1 MIMAVLFP
9 RPLDIYLF
17 SGCAFVGNNPRRGGN
32 VSTHPLLF
40 YLFKKRR
47 VMRFP
52 SFVSFG
58 WQALP
63 AFLSFVIDARGS
75 CFPPL
80 PFIPLVSFFF
90 LFFLFCAFLLACP
103 LLPLFVSF
111 CRYLFCAAP
120 PCLVPVLTFAWVV
133 LLAFLL
139 SGVCLPCHPAH
150 VSCMYCGSSLDTVV
164 VMVAAEMVA
173 GDGVDDVGW
182 FAALAWSAREDML
195 LL

>member
-1 MIMAVLFP
+1 
-9 RPLDIYLF
+9 
-17 SGCAFVGNNPRRGGN
+17 
-32 VSTHPLLF
+32 
-40 YLFKKRR
+40 
-47 VMRFP
+47 MRFP

-75 CFPPL
+75 CFFPL
-80 PFIPLVSFFF
+80 SFHPSGLLF
-90 LFFLFCAFLLACP
+90 LP
-103 LLPLFVSF
+103 LLPLL
-111 CRYLFCAAP
+111 LFPPCLPVAPVVCFLLPVPLLRRP

-164 VMVAAEMVA
+164 VTVAAEMVA

-182 FAALAWSAREDML
+182 FTALAWSAREDML